1 MEIGGGALAVG
12 GVKTEKPKRGLV
24 EISTFL
30 RFDRFVQHQLAKP
43 KSRSAN
49 LKHSHWLFEN
59 YQVSTNQSALN
70 KGSIQ

>member
-12 GVKTEKPKRGLV
+12 GVKTEKRGLF

-30 RFDRFVQHQLAKP
+30 RFNRFVQHQLAKP